1 MIEGIDVSENN
12 GHLDQDFWN
21 MAYEQGIRFAYI
33 RCSYGRT
40 GADEEFQHNVACAH
54 NAGLKVGAY
63 HYGYG
68 LNVEQ
73 AREEAEHCR
82 QVIDDA
88 GVLLEL
94 PVFYDMEDADHYKA
108 RHGFAFDPVEMTEIC
123 HAFIDTIGLDC
134 GVYASLDWLDN
145 YIDWK
150 VLECPVWN
158 AQWGDSDDIQGYV
171 WQDSDHYD
179 MDGHQLDHDYMYI
192 EE

>member
-12 GHLDQDFWN
+12 DYLSQDSWN
-21 MAYEQGIRFAYI
+21 AIAAMGIKFAYI
-33 RCSYGRT
+33 RSSYGRT
-40 GADEEFQHNVACAH
+40 GVDEQFQHNVACAH

-94 PVFYDMEDADHYKA
+94 PVFYDLEDADHYKA
-108 RHGFAFDPVEMTEIC
+108 RHGFAFDPVEMTEMC
-123 HAFIDTIGLDC
+123 RAFIDTIGLDC
-134 GVYASLDWLDN
+134 GVYASYGWLQD
-145 YIDWK
+145 YIDWRS
-150 VLECPVWN
+150 LGCAIWN
-158 AQWGDSDDIQGYV
+158 AQWNDHDDLKGYV
-171 WQDSDHYD
+171 WQDTDKYWCA
-179 MDGHQLDHDYMYI
+179 GHKFDHDYMYI
-192 EE
+192 EG

>member
-40 GADEEFQHNVACAH
+40 GVDEEFQHNVACAH
-54 NAGLKVGAY
+54 HAGMKVGAY
-63 HYGYG
+63 HYGYA
-68 LNVEQ
+68 LTPEQ
-73 AREEAEHCR
+73 AKEEALHCQ
-82 QVIDDA
+82 QVIADA
-88 GVLLEL
+88 GVFLEL
-94 PVFYDMEDADHYKA
+94 PVFYDIEDADSYKS
-108 RHGFAFDPVEMTEIC
+108 RHDFSFTPENITAIC
-123 HAFIDTIGLDC
+123 RTFLANIQLNS

-150 VLECPVWN
+150 ALECPVWN